1 MQNEL
6 VLYLSVLIE
15 RANFPEPDNISDLI
29 VEATLAILLEKV
41 LPRIQGEQ
49 KQLETKGGS
58 SNVLKDLKAFVE
70 GHLKLAE
77 GSEDNPIYKEVLRK
91 LEEMN
96 DKLTNYY
103 TYFF

>member
-15 RANFPEPDNISDLI
+15 RAGFPEPDNISGLI
-29 VEATLAILLEKV
+29 AEATLAILLEKV

-49 KQLETKGGS
+49 KQLETKKGA
-58 SNVLKDLKAFVE
+58 SNVLKDLKTFVE
-70 GHLKLAE
+70 DHLKPAE
-77 GSEDNPIYKEVLRK
+77 DSENDSIYKEVIRK

-96 DKLTNYY
+96 NKLTNYY
-103 TYFF
+103 TNFF